1 VIAAVRRVM
10 YTPDNLPSQS
20 EYVAAVNSI
29 RSDLSDR
36 SVKVLRF
43 QFQQP
48 GRAVTSQDIRDHFGY
63 TSIGSSN
70 LLYGSLGKQLATAL
84 PMQTEPTGSPRT
96 KYWRSLSTG
105 DGDGEHFIWI
115 MRPELANALVVA
127 GIVDASADGLPM
139 VPDVDIHPSSFS
151 VVEGRRKLVTHLLR
165 ERNRALVDAK
175 KASVD
180 SLACEI
186 CGFNSKQ
193 AYGEDYCEVHHLTL
207 LAQLDDETKTTL
219 DDLAIVCAN
228 CHRIIHLCTPP
239 VEMDEMRR
247 RLNR

>member
-1 VIAAVRRVM
+1 M
-10 YTPDNLPSQS
+10 FTSDNPPPQS
-20 EYVAAVNSI
+20 TYVAAVNSI
-29 RSDLSDR
+29 RGDLSDR
-36 SVKVLRF
+36 SLAVLRF

-63 TSIGSSN
+63 TSIGASN

-84 PMQTEPTGSPRT
+84 PMQTESNSSPRT
-96 KYWRSLSTG
+96 QYWKSLSTG
-105 DGDGEHFIWI
+105 DGSGEHFIWI
-115 MRPELANALVVA
+115 MRPELANALVDT
-127 GIVDASADGLPM
+127 GIVHASTDGLAM

-151 VVEGRRKLVTHLLR
+151 AVEGRRKLVTHLLR

-175 KASVD
+175 KASMD

-193 AYGEDYCEVHHLTL
+193 VYGEDYCEVHHLTPL
-207 LAQLDDETKTTL
+207 VQLNDETETTL

-228 CHRIIHLCTPP
+228 CHRIIHLTTPP
-239 VEMDEMRR
+239 IEMDEMRR
-247 RLNR
+247 RVNR